1 MANAV
6 PHVPLTIGE
15 HSVNEGALE
24 VLKVIRP
31 NWRASDVR
39 FKLFTDGITNKLVG
53 CFNQPNQRDNAL
65 SKQSSSSSGSG
76 SSPLDATLDNDVVL
90 VRVYGNK
97 TDLLIDR
104 RKEVENIVLLH
115 QHGYAPALYATFDN
129 GLAYAYEAGVTL
141 TPHTCQEERI
151 WPLVARRLAQI
162 HKVRPTAQPGKPD
175 APPALP
181 AKVHQF
187 LQLVPERFSDAT
199 INDRVWQTFPCA
211 SELRTEF
218 DALYAR
224 LLALGSPIVFCHN
237 DLLLGNVI
245 YDEAR
250 AKVTFIDYE
259 YAALNHQAFDI
270 GNHFTEFAG
279 VDEIDYERYPT
290 REFQQRWLRA
300 YLQEYGA
307 TEGAP
312 APGVSANEVE
322 RLYVQVNQYALASH
336 FLWAVWALVQA
347 EHSTI
352 DFDYV
357 RFGATRFLE
366 YRRKKE
372 EFLRLTLPE

>member
-6 PHVPLTIGE
+6 PHLSLSIGE

-24 VLKVIRP
+24 ILKVIRP
-31 NWRASDVR
+31 NWHTSDVR

-53 CFNQPNQRDNAL
+53 CFNQPNQNDNGQAP
-65 SKQSSSSSGSG
+65 SKQNKGS
-76 SSPLDATLDNDVVL
+76 PVDATLDKDVVL

-104 RKEVENIVLLH
+104 RKEVENILLLH

-141 TPHTCQEERI
+141 TPVTCQEERV
-151 WPLVARRLAQI
+151 WPLVARRMAQI
-162 HKVRPTAQPGKPD
+162 HKVRPTEPANPG
-175 APPALP
+175 PALP

-187 LQLVPERFSDAT
+187 LQLVPERFSDPT
-199 INDRVWQTFPCA
+199 INDRVWQTFPRA
-211 SELRTEF
+211 SELRAEF

-224 LLALGSPIVFCHN
+224 LLALGSPLVFCHN

-245 YDEAR
+245 YNEAH

-279 VDEIDYERYPT
+279 VDEIDYERYPS
-290 REFQQRWLRA
+290 REFQQRWLRE
-300 YLQEYGA
+300 YLLEYGA
-307 TEGAP
+307 TDDAP
-312 APGVSANEVE
+312 PPSPSVTVSAVE

-352 DFDYV
+352 DFDFV

-366 YRRKKE
+366 YRRKKD